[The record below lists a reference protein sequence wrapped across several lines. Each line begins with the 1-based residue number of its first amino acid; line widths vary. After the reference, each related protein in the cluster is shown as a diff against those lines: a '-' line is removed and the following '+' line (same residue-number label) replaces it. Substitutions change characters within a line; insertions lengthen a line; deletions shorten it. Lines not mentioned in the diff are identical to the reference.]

1 MKNDKIKEQ
10 GKKAKDKAKGFIG
23 EFKEFVSRG
32 NVVDMAV
39 GVVVGTAFTAIV
51 NSLVKEVIMPFVGWL
66 IGDMDFSNFKWIL
79 KPAEGETPE
88 VAILY
93 GSFINQV
100 INFFIIA
107 FVIFT
112 VVKMLNSF
120 KRKKAEEVVEE
131 AAEEPAPSE
140 EVVLL
145 TEIRD
150 LLKK

>member
-1 MKNDKIKEQ
+1 M
-10 GKKAKDKAKGFIG
+10 KDKAKGFIG

-39 GVVVGTAFTAIV
+39 GVVVGSAFTGIV
-51 NSLVKEVIMPFVGWL
+51 NSLVKDVIMPFIGWL
-66 IGDMDFSNFKWIL
+66 IGGIDFSDFRFVL
-79 KPAEGETPE
+79 KAAEGEAPE

-93 GSFINQV
+93 GTFLNQI
-100 INFFIIA
+100 INFFILA
-107 FVIFT
+107 FVVFV
-112 VVKMLNSF
+112 VVKILNRF
-120 KRKKAEEVVEE
+120 KRKKEE
-131 AAEEPAPSE
+131 APAEPPKPSD

>member
-1 MKNDKIKEQ
+1 MR
-10 GKKAKDKAKGFIG
+10 DKAKGFIG

-39 GVVVGTAFTAIV
+39 GVVVGSAFTGIV
-51 NSLVKEVIMPFVGWL
+51 NSLVKDVIMPFIGWL
-66 IGDMDFSNFKWIL
+66 IGGIDFSDFRFVL
-79 KPAEGETPE
+79 KAAEGEAPE

-93 GSFINQV
+93 GTFLNQI
-100 INFFIIA
+100 INFFILA
-107 FVIFT
+107 FVVFV
-112 VVKMLNSF
+112 VVKILNRF
-120 KRKKAEEVVEE
+120 KRKKE
-131 AAEEPAPSE
+131 EEPAEPPKPSD

>member
-1 MKNDKIKEQ
+1 M
-10 GKKAKDKAKGFIG
+10 KDKAKGFIG

-39 GVVVGTAFTAIV
+39 GVVVGSAFTGIV
-51 NSLVKEVIMPFVGWL
+51 NSLVKDVIMPFIGWL
-66 IGDMDFSNFKWIL
+66 IGGIDFSDFKFVL
-79 KPAEGETPE
+79 KAAEGDIPE

-93 GSFINQV
+93 GTFLNQI
-100 INFFIIA
+100 INFFILA
-107 FVIFT
+107 FVVFV
-112 VVKMLNSF
+112 VVKFLNRF
-120 KRKKAEEVVEE
+120 KRKKEE
-131 AAEEPAPSE
+131 APQEPPKPSD

>member
-1 MKNDKIKEQ
+1 MKE
-10 GKKAKDKAKGFIG
+10 KAKGFIG

-39 GVVVGTAFTAIV
+39 GVVVGSAFTGIV
-51 NSLVKEVIMPFVGWL
+51 NSLVKEVFMPFIGWL
-66 IGDMDFSNFKWIL
+66 IGGIDFSDFKIVL
-79 KPAEGETPE
+79 KSAEGEVPE

-100 INFFIIA
+100 VNFFILA
-107 FVIFT
+107 FVVFM
-112 VVKMLNSF
+112 VVKVLNRF
-120 KRKKAEEVVEE
+120 KRKKEE
-131 AAEEPAPSE
+131 APAEPPKPSD

>member
-1 MKNDKIKEQ
+1 MQKSLIAENS
-10 GKKAKDKAKGFIG
+10 KKAKAKAKGFIG

-51 NSLVKEVIMPFVGWL
+51 NSLVKEIIMPFVGWL
-66 IGDMDFSNFKWIL
+66 IGGMDFSNFKLVL
-79 KPAEGETPE
+79 KAAEGETPE

-93 GSFINQV
+93 GNFINNV
-100 INFFIIA
+100 INFFILA
-107 FVIFT
+107 FVVFT
-112 VVKMLNSF
+112 VVKILNSF
-120 KRKKAEEVVEE
+120 KRKKVEEVAEEPV
-131 AAEEPAPSE
+131 EEPAPSE

>member
-1 MKNDKIKEQ
+1 MR
-10 GKKAKDKAKGFIG
+10 DKAKGFIG

-39 GVVVGTAFTAIV
+39 GVVVGSAFTGIV
-51 NSLVKEVIMPFVGWL
+51 NSLVKDVIMPFIGWL
-66 IGDMDFSNFKWIL
+66 IGGIDFSDFRFVL
-79 KPAEGETPE
+79 KAAEGEAPE

-93 GSFINQV
+93 GTFLNQI
-100 INFFIIA
+100 INFFILA
-107 FVIFT
+107 FVVFV
-112 VVKMLNSF
+112 VVKILNRF
-120 KRKKAEEVVEE
+120 KRKKEE
-131 AAEEPAPSE
+131 APAEPPKPSD